1 MYILISLSPLHISR
15 ILRYYEVIFCYTEFK
30 ITRFTLKFV
39 SIDLVEIKYIN
50 DSHDKKELNLSIF
63 QHEMTMIGFNFSIGI
78 VLKTAI

>member
-39 SIDLVEIKYIN
+39 STDLVEIKYN

-63 QHEMTMIGFNFSIGI
+63 QHEMTMIGVNFSIGI